1 MRVLIDGE
9 LVSDAE
15 ATISVFDWGIVR
27 GFGCFEVIR
36 SYGGKPFRS
45 AAHVDRMEASAA
57 ALGIDLPPREDL
69 MSWVAAQAEAGGDCL
84 VRAYTT
90 AGSRDSL
97 YQTEPRTVVMW
108 EELPHVPDALRLA
121 VRSAPWHS
129 AGAASELSGAKTLS
143 YAPNMAATQAA
154 EEAGFH
160 EALLVS
166 RENWVLEGPTF
177 SVGWFRDG
185 VLGLP
190 ALDLLV
196 LASITRQ
203 ATVEVA
209 AGLGLEVTESRA
221 SVEEVA
227 DADEVFAMSTVKE
240 IVPVVAIGE
249 HEFSPGSLTDSIAAE
264 YSRLVAEELAA
275 S

>member
-9 LVSDAE
+9 LVADAE
-15 ATISVFDWGIVR
+15 ATISVFDWGVVR

-45 AAHVDRMEASAA
+45 GAHIDRMAVSAA
-57 ALGIDLPPREDL
+57 ALGIDLPPRQDL

-97 YQTEPRTVVMW
+97 YSSRSRTVVMW
-108 EELPHVPDALRLA
+108 EELPHVPDELRLA
-121 VRSAPWHS
+121 VRPAPWHP
-129 AGAASELSGAKTLS
+129 AGSASELSGAKTLS

-209 AGLGLEVTESRA
+209 AELGLDVEESRA
-221 SVEEVA
+221 TVDEVIA
-227 DADEVFAMSTVKE
+227 ADEVFAMSTVKE
-240 IVPVVAIGE
+240 IVSVVAIGE
-249 HEFSPGSLTDSIAAE
+249 SELSPGPLTGNIAGG
-264 YSRLVAEELAA
+264 YSRLVAEEL
-275 S
+275 SGS